1 MNSYTMNKHT
11 IKFDKLI
18 GYKINRELTD
28 ILIELFEKDKDKNET
43 ESETEYNN
51 IKILNEK
58 TFEKEFILQYKMK
71 PSFSSCLI
79 VARCGSFDYYDNDK
93 NNYIISIHNSTLCS
107 IYCNT
112 KKIYLPIY
120 QYCNE
125 YKKLV
130 FDN

>member
-1 MNSYTMNKHT
+1 MNNYTMNKHT

-18 GYKINRELTD
+18 GYKINKELTD
-28 ILIELFEKDKDKNET
+28 ILIKLFDKDNQFD
-43 ESETEYNN
+43 N

-58 TFEKEFILQYKMK
+58 TFIEEFISKYEMK

-79 VARCGSFDYYDNDK
+79 VAKCGSFDYYDSDK
-93 NNYIISIHNSTLCS
+93 NNYIISIHNSTLSS

-112 KKIYLPIY
+112 NKIYLPIS
-120 QYCNE
+120 QYCNQ

-130 FDN
+130 FEN

>member
-1 MNSYTMNKHT
+1 MNNYTMNKHT

-28 ILIELFEKDKDKNET
+28 ILIDLFEKDKD
-43 ESETEYNN
+43 ETEYNN

-58 TFEKEFILQYKMK
+58 TFEKEFLLKYKMK

-93 NNYIISIHNSTLCS
+93 NNYIISIHNSTLSS
-107 IYCNT
+107 IYCNIN
-112 KKIYLPIY
+112 KIYLPIY

-130 FDN
+130 FNN

>member
-1 MNSYTMNKHT
+1 MNNHTMNKHT

-18 GYKINRELTD
+18 GYKINKELTD
-28 ILIELFEKDKDKNET
+28 ILIELFEKDKDNQSNT
-43 ESETEYNN
+43 

-58 TFEKEFILQYKMK
+58 TFIEEFISKYEMK

-79 VARCGSFDYYDNDK
+79 VAKCGSFDYYDSDK
-93 NNYIISIHNSTLCS
+93 YIISIHNSTLSS

-112 KKIYLPIY
+112 NKIYLPIS
-120 QYCNE
+120 QYCND

-130 FDN
+130 FEN